1 MDIDWAIGKLE
12 AYLTLCQR
20 VKSSIAP
27 GEFWSDGAEA
37 LNNQA
42 ELMLSTVQRIVL
54 HVEPADARPLLPPS
68 YSSANDAELR
78 VRRAIGAL
86 RDREEV
92 DANLAPDAPELAAD
106 ELHPVVWRAA
116 AVIWDTGEYRVA
128 LAQAALA
135 LAMHVKSRTKSKL
148 TDRKLMQEAFSP
160 EPPKSGAIRLHFPGD
175 TEDESWRSR
184 QSGLHL
190 IAQGAFAGIRN
201 ISAHEDEPWPEH
213 IAIEYLSVLS
223 VIARW
228 ADETVEVKGQA

>member
-1 MDIDWAIGKLE
+1 MDVEWAIGKLE
-12 AYLTLCQR
+12 TYLALCRQ
-20 VKSSIAP
+20 VKEAMVP
-27 GEFWSDGAEA
+27 GEYWNDRAEA

-42 ELMLSTVQRIVL
+42 ELMLSTVQQIVT
-54 HVEPADARPLLPPS
+54 HVDSKDTLRLLPPS
-68 YSSANDAELR
+68 YSTGNDAELR
-78 VRRAIGAL
+78 IRRAIGAL

-92 DANLAPDAPELAAD
+92 EAKLAPESPEFAAD
-106 ELHPVVWRAA
+106 ELHPIIWRAA

-128 LAQAALA
+128 VAQAALA

-160 EPPKSGAIRLHFPGD
+160 EGPRAGAARLHFSGGP
-175 TEDESWRSR
+175 EDESWRSR

-223 VIARW
+223 VVARW
-228 ADETVEVKGQA
+228 ADDTEIKRE

>member
-1 MDIDWAIGKLE
+1 MDVEWAVGKLE
-12 AYLTLCQR
+12 AYLALCRQIER
-20 VKSSIAP
+20 AVAP
-27 GEFWSDGAEA
+27 GEYWNDRAGA

-42 ELMLSTVQRIVL
+42 ELMLSTVQQIVT
-54 HVEPADARPLLPPS
+54 HVDSEDTRPLLPPS
-68 YSSANDAELR
+68 YSSGNDAELR
-78 VRRAIGAL
+78 IRRVIGAL

-92 DANLAPDAPELAAD
+92 EAKLAPDSPELSAD
-106 ELHPVVWRAA
+106 ELHPVIWRAA

-128 LAQAALA
+128 VAQAALA
-135 LAMHVKSRTKSKL
+135 FAMHVKARTKSRL

-160 EPPKSGAIRLHFPGD
+160 EPPKGNAIRLHFPGD
-175 TEDESWRSR
+175 TEDDTWRSR

-223 VIARW
+223 VVARW
-228 ADETVEVKGQA
+228 ADDTETKGQ